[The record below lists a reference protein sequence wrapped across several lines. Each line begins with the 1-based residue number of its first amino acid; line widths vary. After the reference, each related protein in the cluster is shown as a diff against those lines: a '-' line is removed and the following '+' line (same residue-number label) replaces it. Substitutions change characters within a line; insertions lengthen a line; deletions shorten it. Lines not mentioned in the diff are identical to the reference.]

1 MGIIK
6 NIKGRMVID
15 SRGNPTVEA
24 DVSLQDGSLG
34 RASVPSGASTG
45 SKEAIELRD
54 GNKSLYLGKSVE
66 KAVNNINGII
76 ASNLIGLDADE
87 QDTLDKQ
94 MIDLDGTENKANLGA
109 NAILAVS
116 MACAHASAI
125 SKKQPLFEYL
135 NNDGKFSLPTPTV
148 SYTHLTL
155 PTKA

>member
-24 DVSLQDGSLG
+24 DVLLQDGSLG
-34 RASVPSGASTG
+34 RASVPSGASKG

-66 KAVNNINGII
+66 KAVNNINGTI
-76 ASNLIGLDADE
+76 ASNLIGVHADE

-116 MACAHASAI
+116 MA
-125 SKKQPLFEYL
+125 
-135 NNDGKFSLPTPTV
+135 
-148 SYTHLTL
+148 
-155 PTKA
+155 

>member
-24 DVSLQDGSLG
+24 DVVLQDGSLG

-66 KAVNNINGII
+66 KAVNNINGTI
-76 ASNLIGLDADE
+76 ASNLIGFHADE
-87 QDTLDKQ
+87 QDSLDKQ

-116 MACAHASAI
+116 MACANASAS
-125 SKKQPLFEYL
+125 SKNQPLF
-135 NNDGKFSLPTPTV
+135 
-148 SYTHLTL
+148 
-155 PTKA
+155 

>member
-24 DVSLQDGSLG
+24 DVLLQDGSLG
-34 RASVPSGASTG
+34 RASVPSGASKG

-76 ASNLIGLDADE
+76 ASNLIGLHADE
-87 QDTLDKQ
+87 QDYLDKQ

-116 MACAHASAI
+116 MACAHVSAI
-125 SKKQPLFEYL
+125 SK
-135 NNDGKFSLPTPTV
+135 NLP
-148 SYTHLTL
+148 
-155 PTKA
+155 